1 MSDLL
6 DSIAPPTKVEYDALL
21 RPLSETKFWVTMCAV
36 LGFLM
41 SVFMLIVGLFFLVGV
56 PAISAFLGGAE
67 AEIAA
72 MGASFGIF
80 IGLIYVI
87 VGGILFMPPLYLYRY
102 AKSISKAERSGEYT
116 DIIEALRFQKSFW
129 KFAGVIVLIYLIF
142 MAIFIFFGLI
152 AAFL

>member
-1 MSDLL
+1 
-6 DSIAPPTKVEYDALL
+6 
-21 RPLSETKFWVTMCAV
+21 V

-142 MAIFIFFGLI
+142 MAYSSFLGLSLLFCKTEFRYSLFELKGKLYIQFFHNKNI
-152 AAFL
+152 RFPFD